1 MAEPGRAESGRQPS
15 VETTASGYA
24 IDRYLPEET
33 PLRRGLAVCLSGGGF
48 RAALFHLGALRRLNE
63 VGLLS
68 QIDTFSSVSGGSI
81 LAAHLA
87 EKIKPWPARGMVVG
101 DWEATAEIPFRK
113 VVKRN
118 LRTWPIANRLLPWN
132 WFKNSTG
139 VETLAAQYERNVTR
153 LRLSE
158 LPDRPRFLINA
169 TDLPFAV
176 NWVFDSHLAGA
187 VRGRMGDYQV
197 GYLRPLPN
205 WPLARAVAASSCF
218 PPIFNPMPLKLRPNE
233 MLGGKYAK
241 GNRDKIVGS
250 IGVSDG
256 GIYDNLGLEPV
267 WKDHAILL
275 VSDGGGSFEPDAARG
290 LFWRLQRYVSVVDSQ
305 VRALRKRWLI
315 SNFISGQIRGAY
327 WGIGGVANHYYPD
340 ARGYS
345 EELVDDTISE
355 VALI

>member
-1 MAEPGRAESGRQPS
+1 
-15 VETTASGYA
+15 
-24 IDRYLPEET
+24 
-33 PLRRGLAVCLSGGGF
+33 
-48 RAALFHLGALRRLNE
+48 
-63 VGLLS
+63 
-68 QIDTFSSVSGGSI
+68 
-81 LAAHLA
+81 
-87 EKIKPWPARGMVVG
+87 MVVG